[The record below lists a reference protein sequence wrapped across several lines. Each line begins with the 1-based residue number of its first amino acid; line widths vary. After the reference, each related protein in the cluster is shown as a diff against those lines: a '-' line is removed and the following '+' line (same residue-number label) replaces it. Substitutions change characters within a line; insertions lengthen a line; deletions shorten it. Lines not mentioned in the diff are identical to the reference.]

1 MSREMKESGVEWLGV
16 VPEDWNIL
24 KFKNVVTNMVNGK
37 WGEDKK
43 GDSNDIS
50 VVRIAD
56 FDRSNGK
63 IKNVEFTVRNIKDI
77 YNSEE
82 HIINPNQDLLIEK
95 SGGGDKTPVGQV
107 VHYEISKP
115 ATFTNFIS
123 KLTINTMI
131 VNLSYLN
138 YYFSVIYNNNI
149 SWKHIKQTTGLQ
161 NLDVKSYLSELISI
175 PKLEIQNKIA
185 ELLKEKTTEIDN
197 ILEKTRQSIEELKAY
212 KQSLITETVTKGLNP
227 DAPMKDSGIE
237 WIDKIPENWRIGKL
251 KYFSSVNDES
261 LSNKTSL
268 DYKFKY
274 IDIGSVSLEKG
285 IVNYEKTN
293 FKDAPSRA
301 RRIVKD
307 NDIIISTVRTYLK
320 AIAVIRDSKD
330 MIVSTGFAVIRP
342 KRIKS
347 NFLSY
352 YLKSDIFTERVSQ
365 LSEGIAYPS
374 IASEKLINIKIIV
387 PDEKSQLEIGEFL
400 DIRTQQI
407 DTLINK
413 KQQMLKELESYKQS
427 LIYEYV
433 TGKKEVE

>member
-1 MSREMKESGVEWLGV
+1 MSRKMKDSRIEWLGEIPFSWNLTKYKYFATSGMGSTLLKKDILIKQEEDS
-16 VPEDWNIL
+16 VPIYSATQTDKHFGYL
-24 KFKNVVTNMVNGK
+24 KNPSIVLGKGDLIIPARGNSIGNTKIINQGNATCTQTTIYSKVNDRINSKFLYYCSKGLQK
-37 WGEDKK
+37 YWFFYVQTAIPQITVDEVQNNLVPYPSNLEQGRIVNFLDKK
-43 GDSNDIS
+43 TS
-50 VVRIAD
+50 
-56 FDRSNGK
+56 
-63 IKNVEFTVRNIKDI
+63 
-77 YNSEE
+77 
-82 HIINPNQDLLIEK
+82 
-95 SGGGDKTPVGQV
+95 
-107 VHYEISKP
+107 
-115 ATFTNFIS
+115 
-123 KLTINTMI
+123 
-131 VNLSYLN
+131 
-138 YYFSVIYNNNI
+138 
-149 SWKHIKQTTGLQ
+149 
-161 NLDVKSYLSELISI
+161 
-175 PKLEIQNKIA
+175 
-185 ELLKEKTTEIDN
+185 EIDN

-413 KQQMLKELESYKQS
+413 KHQMIKELESYKQS

>member
-1 MSREMKESGVEWLGV
+1 MKDSGI
-16 VPEDWNIL
+16 NAI
-24 KFKNVVTNMVNGK
+24 GK
-37 WGEDKK
+37 TPASWK
-43 GDSNDIS
+43 IT
-50 VVRIAD
+50 
-56 FDRSNGK
+56 K
-63 IKNVEFTVRNIKDI
+63 IKNIASLQTGDSIRASDKNKYTNSNKNAYPYIATKDI
-77 YNSEE
+77 SLSSNMIDYNNGIFIPADNNTFKIAKENS
-82 HIINPNQDLLIEK
+82 ILLCIE
-95 SGGGDKTPVGQV
+95 GGSAGKKIG
-107 VHYEISKP
+107 
-115 ATFTNFIS
+115 FTNQSVSFVN
-123 KLTINTMI
+123 KLCNLYSNTMNNKFLFYYFLSPAFTNQFKMNITGLIGGVSLTKLKGISISLPLQNEQQRI
-131 VNLSYLN
+131 VNYLD
-138 YYFSVIYNNNI
+138 
-149 SWKHIKQTTGLQ
+149 KKT
-161 NLDVKSYLSELISI
+161 SEINSI
-175 PKLEIQNKIA
+175 V
-185 ELLKEKTTEIDN
+185 EKTKE
-197 ILEKTRQSIEELKAY
+197 SIEELKAY

-274 IDIGSVSLEKG
+274 IDIGSISLEKG